1 MLDERATMGLIF
13 AVQTAG
19 AVILALSVCGAIFA
33 LLATMATWR
42 FLRRAPAAPVG
53 LPALTVLRP
62 LHGDEP
68 ELYDNLMSL
77 CAQDYAGPVQL
88 ICGVQDP
95 ADPAAEAVRRLQR
108 EHPDRDIV
116 LVVDPTPHGTNRKIG
131 NLINMSA
138 KATGEIIVI

>member
-53 LPALTVLRP
+53 LPALTLLRP

-68 ELYDNLMSL
+68 EPYSSRTGLS
-77 CAQDYAGPVQL
+77 AQGYAAPVQL
-88 ICGVQDP
+88 LCGGPDR
-95 ADPAAEAVRRLQR
+95 ADPAAAAVRRLQL
-108 EHPDRDIV
+108 EHPESDIV
-116 LVVDPTPHGTNRKIG
+116 LV
-131 NLINMSA
+131 
-138 KATGEIIVI
+138 